1 LELVRIL
8 LLASGHGAV
17 KEPLPD
23 VPASAGA
30 FVHAFRKPDRQEIIP
45 FQDVRKD
52 LPEKEG
58 KIVDRWDAGR
68 GRAVRRLTLSCPRL
82 QAPAGSFDFSTA

>member
-1 LELVRIL
+1 M
-8 LLASGHGAV
+8 LLASGLRAV

-30 FVHAFRKPDRQEIIP
+30 FVHAFRKPKTGEIP
-45 FQDVRKD
+45 FQDVRED
-52 LPEKEG
+52 LPEKEEKPVG
-58 KIVDRWDAGR
+58 WWSAGR

-82 QAPAGSFDFSTA
+82 QALAGSFDFSTA